1 MPSAVSNQ
9 KNYYA
14 THHRR
19 QSSQSQTNLTDQ
31 IVTSPAQVTSP
42 SQSLVFLP
50 STAYQPQGAT
60 QRARTPS
67 LSTTSLSNIRLDL
80 AREENVINDP
90 HEFYRQYQDPFV
102 NTAPLGSHQE
112 SIRTI
117 TDEQDEISQYTS
129 RKSSF
134 ASSQANDD
142 RGQRSVRNSVSG
154 RKLSVNTQQTQWE
167 GVNPKSSSSVP
178 NTLRSRKTSFKDLVA
193 RFDASPDEVPPLPTQ
208 QISRP
213 SSRTASPMSGFANVE
228 FGHSA
233 GTNTQPKRPS
243 SRLSESYRR
252 NGNVSASIGITN
264 TKSLT
269 GRNRTS
275 SLASGLTKSVTHPE
289 SSQTGRKL
297 LFGEVLPSVS
307 QTTAAGYGIANA
319 RRRRGSEGSP
329 MHSPNPMFPSNS
341 SSSTIQGP
349 PPTSS
354 RTLQSQAPSHSHVG
368 LSQDAQS
375 HRSQHRR
382 AQSDFATSSTRTSG
396 REGGILTPVNFEN
409 TLGLSNSTGDGMSKV
424 NGQSRIPVSTRHQRM
439 ASDSVTMSTNNAH
452 PAFVSQLPLR
462 NLGSSQSR
470 FSPSP
475 SGDRKASSPKRR
487 PRSPIQIKSPGRRGK
502 DITASSEKSPS
513 LRANIIAPPPKISP
527 PLRSSRPRLP
537 VSSASTAA
545 SRAKIADK
553 FQIMAKEQS
562 DKRGYRRQRPPELS
576 DIDLKARRLKIT
588 QALSRSREGEDLR
601 TGGFKT
607 RDGSTSRTNSMTPS
621 FSGSNNENQRFPDH
635 IDIPAVVVDFSGSPT
650 DMSEERAFYTPDE
663 QSARDRTTYTQ
674 NALRIVE
681 SNPRQPA
688 ADVDSPTLGHVESA
702 FGSIPFSLNTQMLP
716 TMLEQEPSS
725 ALTEDTIA
733 TEATMIDMEPQTDAS
748 RLQTPAQSLFA
759 QISALRSQASN
770 SPLSAS
776 SQASGELSDHADGVS
791 VQLGL
796 RETTYL
802 DDEEAVEKGYRPF
815 LPSAGSDI
823 AASRSNGRSSWTSSI
838 DELPESESGEN
849 TVPVSGALQTPE
861 QQPAEPGST
870 SLSDSMHSSIEDG
883 SQEEPSDLDIYTIV
897 NIVLQQQT
905 PSGVVDQQLVDDI
918 YHRIIQTTPDLAS
931 ADAVDENTIRELCL
945 HELENHHSQWEG
957 PESSRPQSVDYNHS
971 DKLVESRH
979 SANDDTKEQHDDNN
993 HAEPLPKS
1001 NSKEPALPPSSY
1013 RGHHY
1018 KSSLDSAEDWAE
1030 TSPSVG
1036 DWIQFA
1042 LKSPVEN
1049 QQNRTQ
1055 SILSREVTQQGH
1067 TATSSINA
1075 EDEHLPEPTWNTH
1088 IDDSPTLGIDR
1099 DIPRPPSHSPPPPPT
1114 TILPS
1119 IDQTAHSAPAGIRPP
1134 ETQMSQTSQ
1143 PIRPLT
1149 SVSMSARSSLDH
1161 HGVTSSSSMNR
1172 PSEESNISPDQRRLN
1187 KRRHILKELVD
1198 TEYTYERDMR
1208 VLCDIY
1214 KQTAVVAISD
1224 EDTKIIFGNV
1234 EAVQHFAK
1242 DFLGFLKQVARPAY
1256 IMDKS
1261 DKRKD
1266 GNRVSTVQGS
1276 GVSIDGLAD
1285 MSDAEKD
1292 EMTKVGHAFEV
1303 SMSDMEKV
1311 YSEYV
1316 RTRHPANKRLEALHA
1331 NAAVV
1336 EWLKE
1341 CSENSSD
1348 ITNAWSLDALLV
1360 KPIQRITKYPLLLS
1374 QLVDA
1379 TPSTHPDYEFIR
1391 KALAEV
1397 TEVNIRI
1404 NDVKKHTELVDQVL
1418 NRKRK
1423 ESDVRTGL
1431 TKAFGRRAEK
1441 LRQHVGIN
1449 EIYEDA
1455 EYAKIKI
1462 SYDNN
1467 IAHLFLVTKDC
1478 QGYIEAMKEWVDRIC
1493 GIAAAAETWVDV
1505 GHTSYPQTESKLR
1518 QFAIVV
1524 RGVHSI
1530 ALPDHI
1536 EQVTKRVIQP
1546 MEKTATMLERFKVDS
1561 KGLIQKREKRLL
1573 DYNQFK
1579 NKRDRGEKMDK
1590 KMTERMEQWE
1600 ALNLEA
1606 KERMKR
1612 LHSSTADLVL
1622 ACQAS
1627 LIELQKSWLQMC
1639 KVKFSAAMELDLN
1652 HLEPA
1657 EIMKEWQE
1665 EFDPQHAYAM
1675 ALSICNGTL
1684 LAEAIN
1690 LLSFLSPGTT
1700 LTGDDSPRQPSWN
1713 SSVKRSASTN
1723 EEFNQGSMSD
1733 HHHRPTEGHPSPN
1746 SDDRSDHASFTF
1758 ANGRIRAPSAASG
1771 RLPKTPDALPRT
1783 VTATS
1788 LHTTHGGNVSRPG
1801 TSLDHSDDYL
1811 RSAPRVS
1818 LEAPSPTIGA
1828 LLAESPAA
1836 AKHASTSTFYSA
1848 APGPSH
1854 SQPQLP
1860 PSRGSIFSS
1869 AMPMDENTDRQNED
1883 VTETEAGREPGV
1895 LFTAA
1900 SVYEFNIDR
1909 SRQQGGFRYLT
1920 YVTGE
1925 IFDVIAE
1932 HGELWLAI
1940 NQDDDTR
1947 EIGWIWNKH
1956 FAKLAT

>member
-1 MPSAVSNQ
+1 M
-9 KNYYA
+9 
-14 THHRR
+14 
-19 QSSQSQTNLTDQ
+19 
-31 IVTSPAQVTSP
+31 
-42 SQSLVFLP
+42 
-50 STAYQPQGAT
+50 
-60 QRARTPS
+60 
-67 LSTTSLSNIRLDL
+67 
-80 AREENVINDP
+80 INDP

-102 NTAPLGSHQE
+102 NPIPIGVHSQ
-112 SIRTI
+112 SIRST
-117 TDEQDEISQYTS
+117 TEEQEEVPQYTS

-142 RGQRSVRNSVSG
+142 RPARSVRNSVGG
-154 RKLSVNTQQTQWE
+154 RKLSVNTQYAQWE
-167 GVNPKSSSSVP
+167 GATPKPSGSVP
-178 NTLRSRKTSFKDLVA
+178 NTLKSRKTSFKDLVA
-193 RFDASPDEVPPLPTQ
+193 RFDTSPDEVPPLPTQ

-233 GTNTQPKRPS
+233 GTGSQPKRPS

-252 NGNVSASIGITN
+252 NGNTSASAGTPN

-269 GRNRTS
+269 GRTRTS
-275 SLASGLTKSVTHPE
+275 SVASVLTKSITHPE

-297 LFGEVLPSVS
+297 LFGEVMPSVS
-307 QTTAAGYGIANA
+307 QPAAAGYGISNA
-319 RRRRGSEGSP
+319 QRRRGSEGSP

-341 SSSTIQGP
+341 STSTIQAN
-349 PPTSS
+349 SS
-354 RTLQSQAPSHSHVG
+354 NPSRNLQPQALGHTHIG
-368 LSQDAQS
+368 LSQEAQS
-375 HRSQHRR
+375 RPSHHRR
-382 AQSDFATSSTRTSG
+382 AKSDFAGPLSRSSGTQ
-396 REGGILTPVNFEN
+396 GGIVSPVNFEI
-409 TLGLSNSTGDGMSKV
+409 TLGSPNSTGDALSKV
-424 NGQSRIPVSTRHQRM
+424 NGQSRIPLSTRHQRM
-439 ASDSVTMSTNNAH
+439 ASDPASMSTNMH

-462 NLGSSQSR
+462 TLGSSQSR
-470 FSPSP
+470 SIPSP
-475 SGDRKASSPKRR
+475 SRNHKAASPKRR
-487 PRSPIQIKSPGRRGK
+487 PRSPIQIKSPGRRGREM
-502 DITASSEKSPS
+502 TASSEKSPS

-537 VSSASTAA
+537 VSSASTTA

-553 FQIMAKEQS
+553 FQILAKEQN
-562 DKRGYRRQRPPELS
+562 DKKGYRRQRPPELS

-601 TGGFKT
+601 TGDFKT
-607 RDGSTSRTNSMTPS
+607 RDDSTSRANSMTPS
-621 FSGSNNENQRFPDH
+621 GSGSVGENQRFPDH
-635 IDIPAVVVDFSGSPT
+635 IEIPAVVVNYPESSA
-650 DMSEERAFYTPDE
+650 DMSDERAFYTPDE
-663 QSARDRTTYTQ
+663 QSVRDHTTYTQ

-681 SNPRQPA
+681 ASPQQKGA
-688 ADVDSPTLGHVESA
+688 EVDSPTLGHAESA
-702 FGSIPFSLNTQMLP
+702 FGGIPFSLNTHLLP
-716 TMLEQEPSS
+716 DMFEQEPSS
-725 ALTEDTIA
+725 ALTEDTVA
-733 TEATMIDMEPQTDAS
+733 TEATMIDMEPQTDAT
-748 RLQTPAQSLFA
+748 RLQTPSLFT
-759 QISALRSQASN
+759 QISALRSQSSN
-770 SPLSAS
+770 SPMSSS
-776 SQASGELSDHADGVS
+776 SQASGEFSDHADEVS

-802 DDEEAVEKGYRPF
+802 DDDEAAEKGYRPF
-815 LPSAGSDI
+815 LASAGSDI

-838 DELPESESGEN
+838 DELPESERDESTIAIPG
-849 TVPVSGALQTPE
+849 TSQTLEEP
-861 QQPAEPGST
+861 QAEPRST
-870 SLSDSMHSSIEDG
+870 SLSDSIHSSIQGG
-883 SQEEPSDLDIYTIV
+883 SLHEPGELDIYTIV

-918 YHRIIQTTPDLAS
+918 YHRIVQSSPDLAS
-931 ADAVDENTIRELCL
+931 AETIDEDTVRRLCL
-945 HELENHHSQWEG
+945 HELENYHTQWEE
-957 PESSRPQSVDYNHS
+957 PELSRPPSVTYNHS
-971 DKLVESRH
+971 DALFESRDDANNF
-979 SANDDTKEQHDDNN
+979 ANDAANGN
-993 HAEPLPKS
+993 HSEPLRKS
-1001 NSKEPALPPSSY
+1001 NGKEPAPPPTSY

-1049 QQNRTQ
+1049 REHRPQ
-1055 SILSREVTQQGH
+1055 STLTREITQQGDIS
-1067 TATSSINA
+1067 TSSIRTEGEQPQEPA
-1075 EDEHLPEPTWNTH
+1075 WKEHV
-1088 IDDSPTLGIDR
+1088 DDSPTLGVDLN
-1099 DIPRPPSHSPPPPPT
+1099 IPRPPSHSPPPPPT
-1114 TILPS
+1114 MNMPS
-1119 IDQTAHSAPAGIRPP
+1119 IDQAARSAPAGIRPP
-1134 ETQMSQTSQ
+1134 GTQTPQ
-1143 PIRPLT
+1143 PVRPLT
-1149 SVSMSARSSLDH
+1149 AVSMSARSSLDQ
-1161 HGVTSSSSMNR
+1161 HGITSSSSMTR
-1172 PSEESNISPDQRRLN
+1172 PSEEGNLSPDQRRLN

-1198 TEYTYERDMR
+1198 TEYNYERDMR

-1256 IMDKS
+1256 MMDKS

-1266 GNRVSTVQGS
+1266 GNRISTVQGS
-1276 GVSIDGLAD
+1276 GASIDGVAD
-1285 MSDAEKD
+1285 MTDVEKD
-1292 EMTKVGHAFEV
+1292 ELTKVGHAFEA

-1311 YSEYV
+1311 YTEYI
-1316 RTRHPANKRLEALHA
+1316 RTRHPANKRLEVLQTSP
-1331 NAAVV
+1331 AVR
-1336 EWLKE
+1336 EWLNE
-1341 CSENSSD
+1341 CSENSTD

-1379 TPSTHPDYEFIR
+1379 TPLTHPDYQFIR
-1391 KALAEV
+1391 KALVEV

-1423 ESDVRTGL
+1423 ESDVRNGL

-1449 EIYEDA
+1449 EIYEDSD
-1455 EYAKIKI
+1455 YARIKI

-1478 QGYIEAMKEWVDRIC
+1478 QGYLEAMKEWVDRIC
-1493 GIAAAAETWVDV
+1493 GIAAAAESWVDV
-1505 GHTSYPQTESKLR
+1505 GHTSYPQAESKLR

-1530 ALPDHI
+1530 ALPDHV
-1536 EQVTKRVIQP
+1536 EQVTKKVIQP

-1612 LHSSTADLVL
+1612 LLSSTADLVL
-1622 ACQAS
+1622 ACQAC
-1627 LIELQKSWLQMC
+1627 LIDLQKSWLQMC

-1657 EIMKEWQE
+1657 DIMREWQE
-1665 EFDPQHAYAM
+1665 EFDPQHVYAM
-1675 ALSICNGTL
+1675 TLSICNGTL

-1700 LTGDDSPRQPSWN
+1700 LTGDDSPRQPSWTGG
-1713 SSVKRSASTN
+1713 VKRSASTN
-1723 EEFNQGSMSD
+1723 EEFTHVSISD
-1733 HHHRPTEGHPSPN
+1733 HHHRWTDGPTSPN
-1746 SDDRSDHASFTF
+1746 SDDRSDRASFTF

-1771 RLPKTPDALPRT
+1771 RPPKTPEGIARA

-1788 LHTTHGGNVSRPG
+1788 LHTSHAGHVSRPG
-1801 TSLDHSDDYL
+1801 TSLDHSDEYS

-1828 LLAESPAA
+1828 LLSESPVA

-1848 APGPSH
+1848 APGPSS

-1869 AMPMDENTDRQNED
+1869 AMPMDEHMGGQSEGM
-1883 VTETEAGREPGV
+1883 TEAEAGGEPGV

>member
-9 KNYYA
+9 NNYYTA
-14 THHRR
+14 HHRR
-19 QSSQSQTNLTDQ
+19 QSSQSQTNLPDQ
-31 IVTSPAQVTSP
+31 IVASPTQVQSP

-50 STAYQPQGAT
+50 STAYQPQLAT
-60 QRARTPS
+60 QRTRTPS
-67 LSTTSLSNIRLDL
+67 LSTASLSNIRLDL
-80 AREENVINDP
+80 AREESVINDP

-102 NTAPLGSHQE
+102 NALPIALHQE
-112 SIRTI
+112 AIRT
-117 TDEQDEISQYTS
+117 TTNEQEEALQYAS

-134 ASSQANDD
+134 ASTNANDD
-142 RGQRSVRNSVSG
+142 RGVRSGRNSVSG
-154 RKLSVNTQQTQWE
+154 RKLSVNTQYTQWE
-167 GVNPKSSSSVP
+167 GVNPKPSGPVP

-228 FGHSA
+228 FGHPA
-233 GTNTQPKRPS
+233 GTGSQPKRPS

-252 NGNVSASIGITN
+252 TGTISASTGTSN

-275 SLASGLTKSVTHPE
+275 SLASGLTKSVTNPDG
-289 SSQTGRKL
+289 SQTGRKL

-307 QTTAAGYGIANA
+307 SAPAAGYGISNA
-319 RRRRGSEGSP
+319 RIRRGSEGSP
-329 MHSPNPMFPSNS
+329 MHSPNPMFS
-341 SSSTIQGP
+341 SSSSISTIQGHTLI
-349 PPTSS
+349 PPTN
-354 RTLQSQAPSHSHVG
+354 LQPQASDRPHVG
-368 LSQDAQS
+368 LSQEAQTQQS
-375 HRSQHRR
+375 HHRR
-382 AQSDFATSSTRTSG
+382 AKSDFSGVSSQSSG
-396 REGGILTPVNFEN
+396 RQPGIVSPVNFKG
-409 TLGLSNSTGDGMSKV
+409 TLGSPNSTSEALSKV
-424 NGQSRIPVSTRHQRM
+424 NGHSRIPVSTRHQRM
-439 ASDSVTMSTNNAH
+439 ASDSAAMSPNMH
-452 PAFVSQLPLR
+452 PAFGSQLPLR
-462 NLGSSQSR
+462 NLESLQSR
-470 FSPSP
+470 PIPSP
-475 SGDRKASSPKRR
+475 SGNRKPASPKRR
-487 PRSPIQIKSPGRRGK
+487 PRSPIQIKSPGRRRR
-502 DITASSEKSPS
+502 DITSNSEKSPS

-537 VSSASTAA
+537 VSSATTAA
-545 SRAKIADK
+545 TRAKMAEK
-553 FQIMAKEQS
+553 FHTLAKEQS
-562 DKRGYRRQRPPELS
+562 DKKGYRRPRPPELS

-601 TGGFKT
+601 TGALQT
-607 RDGSTSRTNSMTPS
+607 RDSSTSRADSMTPS
-621 FSGSNNENQRFPDH
+621 ISGSDGGSQSHPDH
-635 IDIPAVVVDFSGSPT
+635 IEIPAVVVNFSGPST
-650 DMSEERAFYTPDE
+650 DMSEEHAFYTPDE
-663 QSARDRTTYTQ
+663 QSVRDRTTYTQ
-674 NALRIVE
+674 NALKIVE
-681 SNPRQPA
+681 ASSRQSGA
-688 ADVDSPTLGHVESA
+688 EMDSPTLGHTESA
-702 FGSIPFSLNTQMLP
+702 FDSIPLSLNTQLLP
-716 TMLEQEPSS
+716 DMHEQEPSS
-725 ALTEDTIA
+725 ALTECTVA
-733 TEATMIDMEPQTDAS
+733 TEATHIDMEPQMDAT
-748 RLQTPAQSLFA
+748 RLQTPAQPLFT
-759 QISALRSQASN
+759 QISALRSQNSN
-770 SPLSAS
+770 SPMSSS
-776 SQASGELSDHADGVS
+776 SQASGELSDHADEVS
-791 VQLGL
+791 VQLML

-802 DDEEAVEKGYRPF
+802 DDDEAAEKGYRPF
-815 LPSAGSDI
+815 LPSTGSDV

-838 DELPESESGEN
+838 NETPESERGES
-849 TVPVSGALQTPE
+849 TIPGPGALQVPE
-861 QQPAEPGST
+861 DSPAEPASI
-870 SLSDSMHSSIEDG
+870 SRSDSIHSSIQDD
-883 SQEEPSDLDIYTIV
+883 SQLEPGPRDTYTIV

-905 PSGVVDQQLVDDI
+905 SSGVVDQQLVDDI
-918 YHRIIQTTPDLAS
+918 YHRIIQTSPDLAS
-931 ADAVDENTIRELCL
+931 AEAVDEEKVRLLCL
-945 HELENHHSQWEG
+945 HELEDYHSQWG
-957 PESSRPQSVDYNHS
+957 AHESSRPQSALYIHS
-971 DKLVESRH
+971 DELSDSRRDA
-979 SANDDTKEQHDDNN
+979 SDDANEENDI
-993 HAEPLPKS
+993 S
-1001 NSKEPALPPSSY
+1001 NDSTALRQSSDKAPALPPTSY
-1013 RGHHY
+1013 RGHRY

-1042 LKSPVEN
+1042 LKSPVE
-1049 QQNRTQ
+1049 
-1055 SILSREVTQQGH
+1055 TQQH
-1067 TATSSINA
+1067 RPQSTLAHEIVQQDHIAISSGQTEA
-1075 EDEHLPEPTWNTH
+1075 EQPPGPVWNKT
-1088 IDDSPTLGIDR
+1088 IDDSPTLGR
-1099 DIPRPPSHSPPPPPT
+1099 DLNIPRPPSHSPPPPPT
-1114 TILPS
+1114 MSFPS
-1119 IDQTAHSAPAGIRPP
+1119 IDQATRSASAGSKPP
-1134 ETQMSQTSQ
+1134 ITQAPQ
-1143 PIRPLT
+1143 PTRPLT
-1149 SVSMSARSSLDH
+1149 AVSQMSARSSLEQQ
-1161 HGVTSSSSMNR
+1161 GLPPNSSTNR
-1172 PSEESNISPDQRRLN
+1172 PSEEGDLSPDQRRLN

-1261 DKRKD
+1261 DRRKD

-1276 GVSIDGLAD
+1276 AMSMDGVAD
-1285 MSDAEKD
+1285 MTDAEKD
-1292 EMTKVGHAFEV
+1292 ELTKVGHAFEV

-1311 YSEYV
+1311 YTEYI
-1316 RTRHPANKRLEALHA
+1316 RTRHPANKRLEVLQTSP
-1331 NAAVV
+1331 AVR

-1360 KPIQRITKYPLLLS
+1360 KPIQRITKYPLLLT
-1374 QLVDA
+1374 QLVEA
-1379 TPSTHPDYEFIR
+1379 TPLAHPDYEFIR
-1391 KALAEV
+1391 KALVEV

-1423 ESDVRTGL
+1423 ESDVRNGL

-1449 EIYEDA
+1449 EIYEDS

-1462 SYDNN
+1462 NYDNN

-1478 QGYIEAMKEWVDRIC
+1478 QGYIDAMKEWVDRIC
-1493 GIAAAAETWVDV
+1493 GVAAAAETWVDV
-1505 GHTSYPQTESKLR
+1505 GHTSYPQAESKLR

-1579 NKRDRGEKMDK
+1579 NKRDRGEKIDK

-1612 LHSSTADLVL
+1612 LLSSTADLVL
-1622 ACQAS
+1622 ACQAT

-1639 KVKFSAAMELDLN
+1639 KVKFSAAMELDIDR
-1652 HLEPA
+1652 LEPTD
-1657 EIMKEWQE
+1657 IVREWQE

-1675 ALSICNGTL
+1675 TLSICNGTL

-1690 LLSFLSPGTT
+1690 LLSFLTPGST

-1713 SSVKRSASTN
+1713 SNMKRSASTN
-1723 EEFNQGSMSD
+1723 DEVTQAPIPE
-1733 HHHRPTEGHPSPN
+1733 HHHRHTEGPTSPN
-1746 SDDRSDHASFTF
+1746 SDDRSDHAPFSF

-1771 RLPKTPDALPRT
+1771 RAPKTPPPLPRT
-1783 VTATS
+1783 MTAAS
-1788 LHTTHGGNVSRPG
+1788 VHTANSGNASRPG
-1801 TSLDHSDDYL
+1801 TSLDYL
-1811 RSAPRVS
+1811 EEYSRSAPRVS

-1828 LLAESPAA
+1828 LLAESPVAN
-1836 AKHASTSTFYSA
+1836 KHTSTSTFYSA
-1848 APGPSH
+1848 APGPTH
-1854 SQPQLP
+1854 SQQQLP
-1860 PSRGSIFSS
+1860 TSRGSIFSS
-1869 AMPMDENTDRQNED
+1869 AMPMDENIGGQSEANE
-1883 VTETEAGREPGV
+1883 ELESSRAPGI

-1940 NQDDDTR
+1940 NQDDDSR